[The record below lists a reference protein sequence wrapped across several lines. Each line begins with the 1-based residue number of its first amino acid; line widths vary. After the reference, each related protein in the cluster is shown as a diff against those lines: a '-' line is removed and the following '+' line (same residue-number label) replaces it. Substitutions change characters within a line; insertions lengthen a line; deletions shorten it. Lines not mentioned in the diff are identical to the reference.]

1 MSDTQNEK
9 EDTRQWFLRIGGETV
24 FGPVSTQGL
33 IVWAEQGR
41 ILPGHEVST
50 DRKKW
55 LQAVSVDL
63 LAMRWFV
70 DDGEGELRGPLNR
83 VAAEALI

>member
-1 MSDTQNEK
+1 MSEHH
-9 EDTRQWFLRIGGETV
+9 EDNRQWFLRINGETI

-33 IVWAEQGR
+33 VLWAEQGR

-55 LQAVSVDL
+55 EPATGVDFL
-63 LAMRWFV
+63 GMRWFV
-70 DDGEGELRGPLNR
+70 DDTQGELRGR
-83 VAAEALI
+83 